1 MVCTVTCF
9 DRVLNL
15 VKPLPEN
22 KLKEAVEVATEYS
35 FQDMLDFGVE
45 NNCFTEA
52 QSSTLYDGIVMWENL
67 EDGYWEEDY
76 DKLHLLYD
84 KMGMTE
90 EVFEKYVA

>member
-1 MVCTVTCF
+1 MLCTVTCF

-15 VKPLPEN
+15 VQPLPEN
-22 KLKEAVEVATEYS
+22 KLKEGVEVATEYS

>member
-1 MVCTVTCF
+1 MLCTVTCF

-67 EDGYWEEDY
+67 EDSYWEEDY

>member
-35 FQDMLDFGVE
+35 FQDILDFGVE

-67 EDGYWEEDY
+67 EDSYWEEDY

>member
-67 EDGYWEEDY
+67 EDSYWEEDY

>member
-1 MVCTVTCF
+1 MLCTVTCF

-67 EDGYWEEDY
+67 EDNYWEEDY

-84 KMGMTE
+84 KMGMTK
-90 EVFEKYVA
+90 EVIERYAA

>member
-1 MVCTVTCF
+1 MLCTVTCF

-67 EDGYWEEDY
+67 EDNYWEEDY

-84 KMGMTE
+84 KMGMTK
-90 EVFEKYVA
+90 EVFERYAA

>member
-52 QSSTLYDGIVMWENL
+52 QSSTLYDSIVMWENL
-67 EDGYWEEDY
+67 EDSYWEEDY